1 MYEYLDS
8 LLEKAKKKI
17 KVEFNHIGAMG
28 FDELNVTGTK
38 KVTQATFERL
48 LNYNETMYRKA
59 ANDAYKKAKEKAVAV
74 GYSEEEK
81 SSLAAD
87 WLFTILFA
95 YNLVTGYLYD
105 KEAERKR
112 LRLNE
117 QILTAREF
125 NDRQMFDKSLKR
137 TANLWWTQTQ
147 QYGVDVVDAATVQA
161 YEDLG
166 VERVRWITNIDG
178 RECSVCR
185 ERNRVIY
192 DIKKVPAKPHY
203 NCRCFLEPVDIEE

>member
-17 KVEFNHIGAMG
+17 KIEFNHIGAMG
-28 FDELNVTGTK
+28 FDELNVVGTK
-38 KVTQATFERL
+38 KITKATFERL
-48 LNYNETMYRKA
+48 LANNEKLYRKA
-59 ANDAYKKAKEKAVAV
+59 ADDAYKKAKTKAVTV
-74 GYSEEEK
+74 GYSEESKEK
-81 SSLAAD
+81 SSLSGD
-87 WLFTILFA
+87 WLFSVLFA

-125 NDRQMFDKSLKR
+125 NDRQMLDKSLKR

-161 YEDLG
+161 YDDLG

-178 RECSVCR
+178 RECQVCR

-192 DIKKVPAKPHY
+192 DIKKVPPKPHY
-203 NCRCFLEPVDIEE
+203 NCRCMLEPVDI

>member
-74 GYSEEEK
+74 GYTEEEK
-81 SSLAAD
+81 SSLAED

-147 QYGVDVVDAATVQA
+147 QYGVDVVDAVTVQA

-178 RECSVCR
+178 RECKVCR

-203 NCRCFLEPVDIEE
+203 NCRCMLEPVDIEE

>member
-28 FDELNVTGTK
+28 FDELNVVGTK
-38 KVTQATFERL
+38 KITKAVFERL
-48 LNYNETMYRKA
+48 LANNEKLYRKA
-59 ANDAYKKAKEKAVAV
+59 ADDAYKKAKAKAVTA
-74 GYSEEEK
+74 GYSEEDK
-81 SSLAAD
+81 TSLGED
-87 WLFTILFA
+87 WLFAVLFA

-125 NDRQMFDKSLKR
+125 NDRQMLDKSLKR

-166 VERVRWITNIDG
+166 VKRVRWITNIDG
-178 RECSVCR
+178 RECQVCR
-185 ERNRVIY
+185 ERHRVIY

-203 NCRCFLEPVDIEE
+203 NCRCMLEPVDK